1 MGTKTHT
8 TYTNYKCTSCGHIIV
23 LLEETMD
30 QRSMYSSASQPSV
43 LQTNKVLRNTYMLLA
58 MTLAFSAVCAGV
70 AMAVGISPMMSLG
83 MTIGAFITLF
93 VVQKKADTSSGIF
106 WVFAFT
112 GLMGASLGY
121 TLNFYLGVAGP
132 GLIMEALGATALVFF
147 ALSGYVLT
155 TKKDF
160 SFMGGFLVVGLVVVL
175 VAAIA
180 NIFFAVPAVSLAIS
194 AAIVFIMSGFILYDT
209 SRIIHGGETNYIRAT
224 VSLYL
229 NIYNLF
235 TAILHLL
242 GAFGGDD

>member
-1 MGTKTHT
+1 
-8 TYTNYKCTSCGHIIV
+8 
-23 LLEETMD
+23 MD

-194 AAIVFIMSGFILYDT
+194 AAIVFIMSGFILFDT

>member
-1 MGTKTHT
+1 
-8 TYTNYKCTSCGHIIV
+8 
-23 LLEETMD
+23 MD

-58 MTLAFSAVCAGV
+58 MTLAFSAVCAGI
-70 AMAVGISPMMSLG
+70 AMAVGISPVMSLV

-93 VVQKKADTSSGIF
+93 VVQKKADSASGIY

-147 ALSGYVLT
+147 ALSGYALT

-160 SFMGGFLVVGLVVVL
+160 SFMGGFLVVGVVVVL
-175 VAAIA
+175 VAGIA
-180 NIFFAVPAVSLAIS
+180 NLFFAVPAVSLAIS
-194 AAIVFIMSGFILYDT
+194 AAIVFIMSGFILFDT

-235 TAILHLL
+235 TSILHLL

>member
-1 MGTKTHT
+1 
-8 TYTNYKCTSCGHIIV
+8 
-23 LLEETMD
+23 MD

-43 LQTNKVLRNTYMLLA
+43 LETNKVLRNTYMLLA

-70 AMAVGISPMMSLG
+70 AMAVGISPLMSLV
-83 MTIGAFITLF
+83 MTIGAFVTLF
-93 VVQKKADTSSGIF
+93 VVHRKADSASGLF

-147 ALSGYVLT
+147 ALSGYALT

-160 SFMGGFLVVGLVVVL
+160 SFMAGFLVVGLVVVL

-229 NIYNLF
+229 SIYNLF

>member
-1 MGTKTHT
+1 
-8 TYTNYKCTSCGHIIV
+8 
-23 LLEETMD
+23 MD

-58 MTLAFSAVCAGV
+58 MTLAFSAVCAGI
-70 AMAVGISPMMSLG
+70 AMAVGISPMMSLV

-93 VVQKKADTSSGIF
+93 VVQKKADSASGIY

-147 ALSGYVLT
+147 ALSGYALT

-194 AAIVFIMSGFILYDT
+194 AAIVFIMSGFILFDT
-209 SRIIHGGETNYIRAT
+209 RRIIHGGETNYIRAT

-235 TAILHLL
+235 TSILHLL

>member
-1 MGTKTHT
+1 
-8 TYTNYKCTSCGHIIV
+8 
-23 LLEETMD
+23 MD

-58 MTLAFSAVCAGV
+58 MTLAFSAVCAGI
-70 AMAVGISPMMSLG
+70 AMAVGISPMMSLV

-93 VVQKKADTSSGIF
+93 VVQKKADSASGIY

-132 GLIMEALGATALVFF
+132 ALIMEALGATALVFF
-147 ALSGYVLT
+147 ALSGYALT

-160 SFMGGFLVVGLVVVL
+160 SFMGGFLVIGLVVVL

-194 AAIVFIMSGFILYDT
+194 AAIVFIMSGFILFDT

-235 TAILHLL
+235 TSILHLL

>member
-1 MGTKTHT
+1 
-8 TYTNYKCTSCGHIIV
+8 
-23 LLEETMD
+23 MD

-58 MTLAFSAVCAGV
+58 MTLAFSAVCAGI
-70 AMAVGISPMMSLG
+70 AMAVGISPMMSLV

-93 VVQKKADTSSGIF
+93 VVQKKADSASGIY

-147 ALSGYVLT
+147 ALSGYALT

-194 AAIVFIMSGFILYDT
+194 AAIVFIMSGFILFDT

-235 TAILHLL
+235 TSILHLL
-242 GAFGGDD
+242 GAFGSDD